1 MKRLTVALIVVG
13 FLSADVPATFGQASK
28 APAEAPAA
36 KPSVSELTAVKLRG
50 TITAVDKENKTITIK
65 GEGGRTLTLDVQDP
79 SKLEVVKV
87 GDPVVGMYY
96 EAVAVRVRKAESGT
110 PGMTVKEERTTS
122 KPGETPAGAVG
133 REITVTGTITAIDKK
148 QSSVTIKGPQGKSH
162 TVKVKEPKNLENV
175 KVGDLIELT
184 YAQAL
189 AVALDKAA
197 KGDKAPK

>member
-1 MKRLTVALIVVG
+1 MKGLTVALIVVG
-13 FLSADVPATFGQASK
+13 LLSADVPATFGQASK

-36 KPSVSELTAVKLRG
+36 KPSVGEAAAVKLRG

-65 GEGGRTLTLDVQDP
+65 GERGRTLTLDVQDP
-79 SKLEVVKV
+79 SKLEAVKV

-96 EAVAVRVRKAESGT
+96 EAVAVRVQKAEAGT
-110 PGMTVKEERTTS
+110 PGVTVKEERATS
-122 KPGETPAGAVG
+122 KPGETPAGAIG

-148 QSSVTIKGPQGKSH
+148 QGSVTVKGPQGKSH

-197 KGDKAPK
+197 K

>member
-1 MKRLTVALIVVG
+1 MKRLTVALIIVG

-36 KPSVSELTAVKLRG
+36 KPSVGELAAVKLRG

-79 SKLEVVKV
+79 SKLEAVKV

-96 EAVAVRVRKAESGT
+96 EAVAVRVRKAEAGT
-110 PGMTVKEERTTS
+110 PGMTVKEERVTS

-148 QSSVTIKGPQGKSH
+148 QGSVTVKGPQGKSH

-197 KGDKAPK
+197 K

>member
-36 KPSVSELTAVKLRG
+36 KPSMSEAATVKLRG
-50 TITAVDKENKTITIK
+50 TITAVDKENKTISIK

-79 SKLEVVKV
+79 SKLEAVKV
-87 GDPVVGMYY
+87 GDPVVGTYY
-96 EAVAVRVRKAESGT
+96 EAVAVQVRKAEAGT
-110 PGMTVKEERTTS
+110 PGVTVKEGRSSS
-122 KPGETPAGAVG
+122 KPGETPAGAIG

-148 QSSVTIKGPQGKSH
+148 KGSVTVKGPQGKSH
-162 TVKVKEPKNLENV
+162 TVKAREPKNLENV

-184 YAQAL
+184 YTQAL

-197 KGDKAPK
+197 KGEKTTK

>member
-13 FLSADVPATFGQASK
+13 FLSADVPTTFGQASK

-50 TITAVDKENKTITIK
+50 TITAVDKENKTISIK

-79 SKLEVVKV
+79 SKLEAVKV

-96 EAVAVRVRKAESGT
+96 EAVAVRVKKAESGS
-110 PGMTVKEERTTS
+110 PGMSVKEERSGS
-122 KPGETPAGAVG
+122 KPGENPAGAIG

-148 QSSVTIKGPQGKSH
+148 QGSVTVKGPQGKSH
-162 TVKVKEPKNLENV
+162 TVKVREPKNLENV

-189 AVALDKAA
+189 VVALDKAA
-197 KGDKAPK
+197 KGDKTTK

>member
-79 SKLEVVKV
+79 SKLEAVKV
-87 GDPVVGMYY
+87 GDPVVGTYY
-96 EAVAVRVRKAESGT
+96 EAVAVQVRKAEAGT
-110 PGMTVKEERTTS
+110 PGVTVKEGRTSS
-122 KPGETPAGAVG
+122 KPGETPAGAIG

-148 QSSVTIKGPQGKSH
+148 QGSVTVKGPQGKSH
-162 TVKVKEPKNLENV
+162 AVKVKEPKNLENV

-184 YAQAL
+184 YTQAL

-197 KGDKAPK
+197 KVEKAPK

>member
-1 MKRLTVALIVVG
+1 MKRFTVALIVVG

-28 APAEAPAA
+28 APAEAPAG
-36 KPSVSELTAVKLRG
+36 KPSVGELAAVKLRG
-50 TITAVDKENKTITIK
+50 TITAVDKENKTISIK

-79 SKLEVVKV
+79 SKLEAVKV
-87 GDPVVGMYY
+87 GDPVVGTYY
-96 EAVAVRVRKAESGT
+96 EAVAVRVRKAEAGT
-110 PGMTVKEERTTS
+110 PGVTVKEERASS
-122 KPGETPAGAVG
+122 KPGETPAGAIG

-148 QSSVTIKGPQGKSH
+148 QGSVTVKGPKGKSH

-189 AVALDKAA
+189 VVALDKAA
-197 KGDKAPK
+197 K

>member
-28 APAEAPAA
+28 PPAEAPAA
-36 KPSVSELTAVKLRG
+36 KPSVSEATAVKLRG
-50 TITAVDKENKTITIK
+50 TITAVDKENKTISIK

-79 SKLEVVKV
+79 SKLEAVKV

-96 EAVAVRVRKAESGT
+96 EAVAVRVRKAEAGT
-110 PGMTVKEERTTS
+110 PGMTVKEERATS

-148 QSSVTIKGPQGKSH
+148 QGSVTVKGPQGKSH

-189 AVALDKAA
+189 VVALDKAA
-197 KGDKAPK
+197 KVDKAPK

>member
-36 KPSVSELTAVKLRG
+36 KPSVGEVAAVKLRG

-79 SKLEVVKV
+79 SKLEAVKV

-96 EAVAVRVRKAESGT
+96 EAVAVRVRKAEAGT
-110 PGMTVKEERTTS
+110 PGMTVKEERATS

-148 QSSVTIKGPQGKSH
+148 QGSVTVKGPQGKSH

-189 AVALDKAA
+189 VVALDKAA
-197 KGDKAPK
+197 KVDKAPK

>member
-13 FLSADVPATFGQASK
+13 FLSADVPTTFGQASK

-50 TITAVDKENKTITIK
+50 TITAVDKENKTISIK

-79 SKLEVVKV
+79 SKLDAVKV

-96 EAVAVRVRKAESGT
+96 EAVAVRVKKAESGT
-110 PGMTVKEERTTS
+110 PGMSVKEERMGS

-148 QSSVTIKGPQGKSH
+148 QGSVTVKGPQGKSH

-189 AVALDKAA
+189 VVALDKAA
-197 KGDKAPK
+197 KVDKTTK

>member
-36 KPSVSELTAVKLRG
+36 KPSMSETATVKLRG

-79 SKLEVVKV
+79 SKLEAVKV
-87 GDPVVGMYY
+87 GDPVVGTYY
-96 EAVAVRVRKAESGT
+96 EAVAVQVRKAEAGT
-110 PGMTVKEERTTS
+110 PGVTVKEGRTSS
-122 KPGETPAGAVG
+122 KPGETPAGAIG

-148 QSSVTIKGPQGKSH
+148 KGSVTVKGPQGKSH
-162 TVKVKEPKNLENV
+162 VVKVKEPKNLENV

-184 YAQAL
+184 YTQAL

-197 KGDKAPK
+197 KGDKATK

>member
-1 MKRLTVALIVVG
+1 MKRFTVALIIVG
-13 FLSADVPATFGQASK
+13 FLSADVPATFGQAPK

-36 KPSVSELTAVKLRG
+36 KPSVGELAAVKLRG

-65 GEGGRTLTLDVQDP
+65 GEGGRMLTLDVQDP
-79 SKLEVVKV
+79 SKLEAVKV

-96 EAVAVRVRKAESGT
+96 EAVAVRVRKAEAGT
-110 PGMTVKEERTTS
+110 PGMTVKEERVAS

-148 QSSVTIKGPQGKSH
+148 QGSVTVKGPQGKSH

-197 KGDKAPK
+197 K

>member
-36 KPSVSELTAVKLRG
+36 KPSMSEAATVKLRG

-79 SKLEVVKV
+79 SKLEAVKV
-87 GDPVVGMYY
+87 GDPVVGTYY
-96 EAVAVRVRKAESGT
+96 EAVAVQVRKADAGT
-110 PGMTVKEERTTS
+110 PGVTVKEGRTSS
-122 KPGETPAGAVG
+122 KPGETPAGAIG

-148 QSSVTIKGPQGKSH
+148 QGSVTVKGPQGKSH
-162 TVKVKEPKNLENV
+162 AVKVKEPKNLENV

-184 YAQAL
+184 YTQAL

-197 KGDKAPK
+197 KVEKAPK